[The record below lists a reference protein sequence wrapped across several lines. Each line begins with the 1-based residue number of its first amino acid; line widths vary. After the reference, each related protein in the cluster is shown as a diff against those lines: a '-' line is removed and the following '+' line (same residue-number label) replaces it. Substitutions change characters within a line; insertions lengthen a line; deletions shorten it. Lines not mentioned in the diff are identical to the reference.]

1 MIHGSVLHNAVRS
14 SPLAAAFFDSLV
26 FFVHQHPP
34 DGFGSCLAARHS
46 GTVSWRRVRCD
57 PLRAMT
63 SKDDSKCPALLEER
77 RRSPLDQLPP
87 PANSNKP
94 LTPFSIED
102 ILNKPSARR
111 SCSLSGA
118 APHVSP
124 GEKLSSAGHSLAG
137 RPLLAHSSPLCALE
151 ELASKTFKGLEVSVL
166 QAAEGRDGL
175 TLFGQRNTPKK
186 RRKSRTAFTN
196 HQIYELEKRFLY
208 QKYLSPADRDQIA
221 QQLGLTNAQV
231 ITWFQNRR
239 AKLKRDLEEMK
250 ADVESAKAAGAV
262 AFEKLSKL
270 AELEKCAAGGMDV
283 GTVSGHT
290 EPNPVSSRSLN
301 NTTENLDSSTA
312 HMSPP
317 SPASSWCTDRLSSKG
332 CSEDED
338 EEIDVDD

>member
-1 MIHGSVLHNAVRS
+1 
-14 SPLAAAFFDSLV
+14 
-26 FFVHQHPP
+26 
-34 DGFGSCLAARHS
+34 
-46 GTVSWRRVRCD
+46 
-57 PLRAMT
+57 MT
-63 SKDDSKCPALLEER
+63 SKEDAKCAAVEER
-77 RRSPLDQLPP
+77 RRSPLDHLPP

-102 ILNKPSARR
+102 ILNKPSVKR
-111 SCSLSGA
+111 SYTICGTAHLISSA
-118 APHVSP
+118 EKHPPP
-124 GEKLSSAGHSLAG
+124 GLPLSS
-137 RPLLAHSSPLCALE
+137 RPLLSQTSPLCALE

-166 QAAEGRDGL
+166 QAAEGRDGM

-250 ADVESAKAAGAV
+250 ADVESAKALGSV
-262 AFEKLSKL
+262 PLEKMAKL
-270 AELEKCAAGGMDV
+270 ADLEKCAN
-283 GTVSGHT
+283 GTLGRPRSESPT
-290 EPNPVSSRSLN
+290 LSSHEQDISNKLRLSPLSPYTD
-301 NTTENLDSSTA
+301 NTT
-312 HMSPP
+312 
-317 SPASSWCTDRLSSKG
+317 SKE

-338 EEIDVDD
+338 EDVEIDVDD

>member
-1 MIHGSVLHNAVRS
+1 
-14 SPLAAAFFDSLV
+14 
-26 FFVHQHPP
+26 
-34 DGFGSCLAARHS
+34 
-46 GTVSWRRVRCD
+46 
-57 PLRAMT
+57 MT
-63 SKDDSKCPALLEER
+63 SKEDAKGASAEDR
-77 RRSPLDQLPP
+77 RRSPLDHLPP

-102 ILNKPSARR
+102 ILNKPSVKR
-111 SCSLSGA
+111 SYALCGTAHLLSA
-118 APHVSP
+118 
-124 GEKLSSAGHSLAG
+124 GEKHPSSGHPLSSRA
-137 RPLLAHSSPLCALE
+137 LLTQTSPLCALE

-166 QAAEGRDGL
+166 QAAEGRDGM
-175 TLFGQRNTPKK
+175 TLFGQRHTPKK

-250 ADVESAKAAGAV
+250 ADVESAKAIGTV
-262 AFEKLSKL
+262 SFEKMAKL
-270 AELEKCAAGGMDV
+270 ADLEKCANGTLGGSV
-283 GTVSGHT
+283 SESPTQSGH
-290 EPNPVSSRSLN
+290 EREVSNKLQ
-301 NTTENLDSSTA
+301 
-312 HMSPP
+312 MSPS
-317 SPASSWCTDRLSSKG
+317 SPFTDHTTSKE

>member
-1 MIHGSVLHNAVRS
+1 
-14 SPLAAAFFDSLV
+14 
-26 FFVHQHPP
+26 
-34 DGFGSCLAARHS
+34 
-46 GTVSWRRVRCD
+46 
-57 PLRAMT
+57 MT
-63 SKDDSKCPALLEER
+63 SNEDSRCPAVLEER

-102 ILNKPSARR
+102 ILNKPSVRR
-111 SCSLSGA
+111 SYSLNGA
-118 APHVSP
+118 AHLFSA
-124 GEKLSSAGHSLAG
+124 GDKLPSAGHSLSG
-137 RPLLAHSSPLCALE
+137 RSQTSPLCALE

-175 TLFGQRNTPKK
+175 ALFGQRNAPKK

-270 AELEKCAAGGMDV
+270 AELERCAAGGM
-283 GTVSGHT
+283 GGGPGSTPGNN
-290 EPNPVSSRSLN
+290 EPDQVSSRSLHD
-301 NTTENLDSSTA
+301 TTENLDSSRA
-312 HMSPP
+312 HVSRL
-317 SPASSWCTDRLSSKG
+317 SPASSQYTDRLRL
-332 CSEDED
+332 CSEDEH

>member
-1 MIHGSVLHNAVRS
+1 
-14 SPLAAAFFDSLV
+14 
-26 FFVHQHPP
+26 
-34 DGFGSCLAARHS
+34 
-46 GTVSWRRVRCD
+46 
-57 PLRAMT
+57 MT
-63 SKDDSKCPALLEER
+63 SKEDTKCPAVLEER

-102 ILNKPSARR
+102 ILSKPAVRR
-111 SCSLSGA
+111 SYSLSA
-118 APHVSP
+118 AAHHISP
-124 GEKLSSAGHSLAG
+124 GEKLPSAGHSLSG
-137 RPLLAHSSPLCALE
+137 RALLSQTSPLCALE

-250 ADVESAKAAGAV
+250 ADVESAKAAGSV

-270 AELEKCAAGGMDV
+270 AELEKCAAGGMGGGPV
-283 GTVSGHT
+283 TAPGHT
-290 EPNPVSSRSLN
+290 KSDPASTRVHHD
-301 NTTENLDSSTA
+301 TAENLDSSRA
-312 HMSPP
+312 HMSPH
-317 SPASSWCTDRLSSKG
+317 SPASSWYTDRLSSQC

>member
-1 MIHGSVLHNAVRS
+1 
-14 SPLAAAFFDSLV
+14 
-26 FFVHQHPP
+26 
-34 DGFGSCLAARHS
+34 
-46 GTVSWRRVRCD
+46 
-57 PLRAMT
+57 MT
-63 SKDDSKCPALLEER
+63 SKDDAKCSPAVLDER
-77 RRSPLDQLPP
+77 RRSPLDHLPP

-102 ILNKPSARR
+102 ILSKPAVKRSYSICGAAHLISCEKSA
-111 SCSLSGA
+111 SHGLSGRA
-118 APHVSP
+118 L
-124 GEKLSSAGHSLAG
+124 LSQT
-137 RPLLAHSSPLCALE
+137 SPLCALE

-250 ADVESAKAAGAV
+250 ADVESAKAVGVV
-262 AFEKLSKL
+262 AFEKLAKL
-270 AELEKCAAGGMDV
+270 AELEKCAANGA
-283 GTVSGHT
+283 SPLQGHS
-290 EPNPVSSRSLN
+290 EM
-301 NTTENLDSSTA
+301 DSSSSSSPRSNLERDTSDTSHLLTA
-312 HMSPP
+312 SS
-317 SPASSWCTDRLSSKG
+317 SPAASPCTDGSSVKCG
-332 CSEDED
+332 SEDED
-338 EEIDVDD
+338 EEIEVDD

>member
-1 MIHGSVLHNAVRS
+1 
-14 SPLAAAFFDSLV
+14 
-26 FFVHQHPP
+26 
-34 DGFGSCLAARHS
+34 
-46 GTVSWRRVRCD
+46 
-57 PLRAMT
+57 MT
-63 SKDDSKCPALLEER
+63 SKEDAKGASVEDR
-77 RRSPLDQLPP
+77 RRSPLDHLPP

-102 ILNKPSARR
+102 ILNKPSVKR
-111 SCSLSGA
+111 SYTICGTAHLLS
-118 APHVSP
+118 S
-124 GEKLSSAGHSLAG
+124 GEKHPSTGHPLSNRA
-137 RPLLAHSSPLCALE
+137 LLTQTSPLCALE

-166 QAAEGRDGL
+166 QAAEGRDGM

-250 ADVESAKAAGAV
+250 ADVESAKAVGSV
-262 AFEKLSKL
+262 PLEKIAKL
-270 AELEKCAAGGMDV
+270 AELEKCV
-283 GTVSGHT
+283 NGTLGESGAKS
-290 EPNPVSSRSLN
+290 PSRSNHEHEGTNKL
-301 NTTENLDSSTA
+301 
-312 HMSPP
+312 HMSPS
-317 SPASSWCTDRLSSKG
+317 SPFTDHTTSKE

>member
-1 MIHGSVLHNAVRS
+1 MAS
-14 SPLAAAFFDSLV
+14 
-26 FFVHQHPP
+26 
-34 DGFGSCLAARHS
+34 
-46 GTVSWRRVRCD
+46 TE
-57 PLRAMT
+57 
-63 SKDDSKCPALLEER
+63 DSKCPAGLEER

-102 ILNKPSARR
+102 ILNKPSVRR
-111 SCSLSGA
+111 SYS
-118 APHVSP
+118 HVSP
-124 GEKLSSAGHSLAG
+124 REKLPTVAHSLPG
-137 RPLLAHSSPLCALE
+137 RALLSQTSPLCALE

-250 ADVESAKAAGAV
+250 ADVESAKAVGAV

-270 AELEKCAAGGMDV
+270 AELEKCAAGVIG
-283 GTVSGHT
+283 GGG
-290 EPNPVSSRSLN
+290 PVSVPGLTEQDSVPSKAEHD
-301 NTTENLDSSTA
+301 TTESLESSRA
-312 HMSPP
+312 HASPS
-317 SPASSWCTDRLSSKG
+317 SPASSWYTDRQSSKC

>member
-1 MIHGSVLHNAVRS
+1 
-14 SPLAAAFFDSLV
+14 
-26 FFVHQHPP
+26 
-34 DGFGSCLAARHS
+34 
-46 GTVSWRRVRCD
+46 
-57 PLRAMT
+57 MT
-63 SKDDSKCPALLEER
+63 SKDDSNCPAVLEER

-102 ILNKPSARR
+102 ILSKPSVRR

-118 APHVSP
+118 TQLLSP
-124 GEKLSSAGHSLAG
+124 GEKLASACHSLSG
-137 RPLLAHSSPLCALE
+137 RALLSQTSPLCALE

-175 TLFGQRNTPKK
+175 TVFGQRNTPKK

-270 AELEKCAAGGMDV
+270 AELEKCAAGGM
-283 GTVSGHT
+283 GGGMASALGHT
-290 EPNPVSSRSLN
+290 EPGPVSSRSSHDA
-301 NTTENLDSSTA
+301 TAESPDSAGPRT
-312 HMSPP
+312 SPS
-317 SPASSWCTDRLSSKG
+317 SPVSPWHTDRLSG
-332 CSEDED
+332 EFCSEDED

>member
-1 MIHGSVLHNAVRS
+1 
-14 SPLAAAFFDSLV
+14 
-26 FFVHQHPP
+26 
-34 DGFGSCLAARHS
+34 
-46 GTVSWRRVRCD
+46 
-57 PLRAMT
+57 MT
-63 SKDDSKCPALLEER
+63 SKDDAKGASVEDR
-77 RRSPLDQLPP
+77 RRSPLDHLPP

-102 ILNKPSARR
+102 ILNKPSVKR
-111 SCSLSGA
+111 SYTICGTAHL
-118 APHVSP
+118 
-124 GEKLSSAGHSLAG
+124 LSSGDK
-137 RPLLAHSSPLCALE
+137 HSSTGHPLSTRSLLTQTSPLSALE

-166 QAAEGRDGL
+166 QAAEGRDGM

-250 ADVESAKAAGAV
+250 ADVESAKAVGNV
-262 AFEKLSKL
+262 PYEKMAKL
-270 AELEKCAAGGMDV
+270 ADLEKCVAGTLGDSAKSQSLANLERE
-283 GTVSGHT
+283 GT
-290 EPNPVSSRSLN
+290 NKL
-301 NTTENLDSSTA
+301 
-312 HMSPP
+312 HMSPS
-317 SPASSWCTDRLSSKG
+317 SPFTDHTTSKE

>member
-1 MIHGSVLHNAVRS
+1 
-14 SPLAAAFFDSLV
+14 
-26 FFVHQHPP
+26 
-34 DGFGSCLAARHS
+34 
-46 GTVSWRRVRCD
+46 
-57 PLRAMT
+57 MT
-63 SKDDSKCPALLEER
+63 SRDDSNFPAVLDVR

-94 LTPFSIED
+94 LTPFGIED
-102 ILNKPSARR
+102 ILNKPPVRR
-111 SCSLSGA
+111 SCSLSGT
-118 APHVSP
+118 PQHFS
-124 GEKLSSAGHSLAG
+124 GERLLSG
-137 RPLLAHSSPLCALE
+137 RALLSQTSPLCALE

-175 TLFGQRNTPKK
+175 TVFDQRNNTKK

-250 ADVESAKAAGAV
+250 ADVESAKVAGTV
-262 AFEKLSKL
+262 AIEKLSKL
-270 AELEKCAAGGMDV
+270 AELEKCAAGVLGG
-283 GTVSGHT
+283 GTVSD
-290 EPNPVSSRSLN
+290 PVSSRSRERML
-301 NTTENLDSSTA
+301 
-312 HMSPP
+312 PP
-317 SPASSWCTDRLSSKG
+317 SPASSWCTDRLTSKC
-332 CSEDED
+332 CSGDED

>member
-1 MIHGSVLHNAVRS
+1 MSSKEESKSSSGALHS
-14 SPLAAAFFDSLV
+14 SID
-26 FFVHQHPP
+26 
-34 DGFGSCLAARHS
+34 
-46 GTVSWRRVRCD
+46 
-57 PLRAMT
+57 
-63 SKDDSKCPALLEER
+63 ER

-102 ILNKPSARR
+102 ILNKPSVRR
-111 SCSLSGA
+111 GFAVCGANHLLSA
-118 APHVSP
+118 ADKHT
-124 GEKLSSAGHSLAG
+124 SSALA
-137 RPLLAHSSPLCALE
+137 LATRTGVLSQTSPLCALE

-175 TLFGQRNTPKK
+175 TIFGQRPTPKK

-250 ADVESAKAAGAV
+250 ADVESAKRLGPRQLEEIVELTELEQNAAEIGSKARSQSDSPVKSTREGALASPIAV
-262 AFEKLSKL
+262 A
-270 AELEKCAAGGMDV
+270 
-283 GTVSGHT
+283 H
-290 EPNPVSSRSLN
+290 
-301 NTTENLDSSTA
+301 
-312 HMSPP
+312 
-317 SPASSWCTDRLSSKG
+317 PARKDH
-332 CSEDED
+332 SEDEE
-338 EEIDVDD
+338 EEIEVDD

>member
-1 MIHGSVLHNAVRS
+1 
-14 SPLAAAFFDSLV
+14 
-26 FFVHQHPP
+26 
-34 DGFGSCLAARHS
+34 
-46 GTVSWRRVRCD
+46 
-57 PLRAMT
+57 MT
-63 SKDDSKCPALLEER
+63 SKDDSKCPAVLEER
-77 RRSPLDQLPP
+77 RRSPLDHLPP

-102 ILNKPSARR
+102 ILNKPSVRR
-111 SCSLSGA
+111 NYSLSGA
-118 APHVSP
+118 AHHIST
-124 GEKLSSAGHSLAG
+124 GEKLTSAGHSLSG
-137 RPLLAHSSPLCALE
+137 RALLSQTSPLCALE

-250 ADVESAKAAGAV
+250 ADVESAKVAGTV

-270 AELEKCAAGGMDV
+270 AELEKCAAGGMSG
-283 GTVSGHT
+283 GTVPAPSHT
-290 EPNPVSSRSLN
+290 EADTVSSRSH
-301 NTTENLDSSTA
+301 TDPTENLDSSRA
-312 HMSPP
+312 HTSPP
-317 SPASSWCTDRLSSKG
+317 SPASSWYTDRLSSKC

>member
-1 MIHGSVLHNAVRS
+1 
-14 SPLAAAFFDSLV
+14 
-26 FFVHQHPP
+26 
-34 DGFGSCLAARHS
+34 
-46 GTVSWRRVRCD
+46 
-57 PLRAMT
+57 MT
-63 SKDDSKCPALLEER
+63 SRDDSKCPAVLEER

-94 LTPFSIED
+94 LTPFGIED
-102 ILNKPSARR
+102 ILNKPSVRR
-111 SCSLSGA
+111 SYSLSGA
-118 APHVSP
+118 QHHGSP
-124 GEKLSSAGHSLAG
+124 GEKLPSAGHGLSG
-137 RPLLAHSSPLCALE
+137 RALLSQTSPLCALE

-175 TLFGQRNTPKK
+175 TVFGQRNNPKK

-250 ADVESAKAAGAV
+250 ADVESAKVVGDV
-262 AFEKLSKL
+262 ALEKLSKL
-270 AELEKCAAGGMDV
+270 AELEKCAAGVMAGPGRAVPD
-283 GTVSGHT
+283 
-290 EPNPVSSRSLN
+290 PASSRSRC
-301 NTTENLDSSTA
+301 DTA
-312 HMSPP
+312 EGLEYSRARASPP
-317 SPASSWCTDRLSSKG
+317 SPASSWCTDRLSSKC